1 MALYLVIEKKWIFLN
16 EKNVKTTKQENAFK
30 GFASTYNVGIPNSF
44 NPELQLK
51 YTESAIRSK
60 LIELLTQLKGFR
72 FVTTF

>member
-1 MALYLVIEKKWIFLN
+1 MKI
-16 EKNVKTTKQENAFK
+16 TKEHAFK
-30 GFASTYNVGIPNSF
+30 EFASTYNVGIPNSF

>member
-1 MALYLVIEKKWIFLN
+1 MWKQQNKK
-16 EKNVKTTKQENAFK
+16 NAFK